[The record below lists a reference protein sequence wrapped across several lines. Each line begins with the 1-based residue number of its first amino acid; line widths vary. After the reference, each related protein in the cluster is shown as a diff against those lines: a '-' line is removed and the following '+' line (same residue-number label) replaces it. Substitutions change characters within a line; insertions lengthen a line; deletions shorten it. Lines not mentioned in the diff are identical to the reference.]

1 MRQNGINGLAKPTK
15 QESQPPHQ
23 NVTQMNSTE
32 DTKTIDVY
40 VCMGTGCYLRGSYHV
55 LNKFIEMA
63 RHLNLEQYINVKGT
77 FCLEH
82 CDSGVSIK
90 ANDEIVTGVNDA
102 NAEQIFKTHVAM
114 KVDPPWASR

>member
-1 MRQNGINGLAKPTK
+1 MKLNTMGHNPETNQVTHNNLA
-15 QESQPPHQ
+15 
-23 NVTQMNSTE
+23 
-32 DTKTIDVY
+32 DTRTVDVY

-63 RHLNLEQYINVKGT
+63 RHLNLEEFINVKGT

-90 ANDEIVTGVNDA
+90 ANDEIVTGVTDE
-102 NAEQIFKTHVAM
+102 NAEQVFKAHVAM